1 MALVCIYI
9 YISISRE
16 DYVLLPL
23 LTFSLFDVPGL
34 VTMSGQGSSSS
45 SGGGS
50 LQQMQASSLPGG
62 GYQPMDCESS
72 PRHTGS
78 RRAITTGYP
87 STSATGVPVSAPMS
101 MQSMDSSLIQ
111 SSLGSYNSLILPG
124 IPHLPAMMTSPMI
137 QQQNFYNYGYSA
149 TDTHGMVRQ
158 PSTVSSG
165 NQRDPERED
174 SPMVGVCVQQSPV
187 AIH

>member
-1 MALVCIYI
+1 
-9 YISISRE
+9 
-16 DYVLLPL
+16 
-23 LTFSLFDVPGL
+23 
-34 VTMSGQGSSSS
+34 MSGQGSNSSAS
-45 SGGGS
+45 S
-50 LQQMQASSLPGG
+50 LQMQASSLPG

-72 PRHTGS
+72 PRHSVS

-87 STSATGVPVSAPMS
+87 STSSTGVSASAPMS

-124 IPHLPAMMTSPMI
+124 IPHIPAMMTSPMI
-137 QQQNFYNYGYSA
+137 QQQNFYNYGYS
-149 TDTHGMVRQ
+149 TNDTHGIVRQ
-158 PSTVSSG
+158 PSAVSTS

-187 AIH
+187 VIHWSKRIYNVG

>member
-1 MALVCIYI
+1 
-9 YISISRE
+9 
-16 DYVLLPL
+16 
-23 LTFSLFDVPGL
+23 
-34 VTMSGQGSSSS
+34 MSGQGSSSS
-45 SGGGS
+45 SGGGGS

-62 GYQPMDCESS
+62 YQPMDCDSS

-87 STSATGVPVSAPMS
+87 TSASGVPASAPMS

>member
-1 MALVCIYI
+1 
-9 YISISRE
+9 
-16 DYVLLPL
+16 
-23 LTFSLFDVPGL
+23 
-34 VTMSGQGSSSS
+34 MSGQGGGSSSSS
-45 SGGGS
+45 SGGGGGGGGGGS
-50 LQQMQASSLPGG
+50 GSGNLQQTSSIPGSGSGG
-62 GYQPMDCESS
+62 GSGGSYQPMDCESS
-72 PRHTGS
+72 PRHMAG
-78 RRAITTGYP
+78 RRTITTGYP
-87 STSATGVPVSAPMS
+87 STSSTSGVSAQSMS

-137 QQQNFYNYGYSA
+137 QQQNFYNYSYS
-149 TDTHGMVRQ
+149 TNDTHGMVRQ
-158 PSTVSSG
+158 PSTVSAG

>member
-1 MALVCIYI
+1 MYI
-9 YISISRE
+9 YQRLYARPVKLI
-16 DYVLLPL
+16 
-23 LTFSLFDVPGL
+23 FFFFDVPGL
-34 VTMSGQGSSSS
+34 VTMSGQGG

-50 LQQMQASSLPGG
+50 LQQIQTSSLPGG

-72 PRHTGS
+72 PRHTGGGG

-87 STSATGVPVSAPMS
+87 STSAGAAASSAPMTTS
-101 MQSMDSSLIQ
+101 MQSSSMDSSLIQ
-111 SSLGSYNSLILPG
+111 SSLGSYNSLILPN

-137 QQQNFYNYGYSA
+137 QQQNFYNYGYSTA
-149 TDTHGMVRQ
+149 DAHGMVRQ
-158 PSTVSSG
+158 PSTVSTG
-165 NQRDPERED
+165 NQRDPAERED

>member
-1 MALVCIYI
+1 
-9 YISISRE
+9 
-16 DYVLLPL
+16 
-23 LTFSLFDVPGL
+23 
-34 VTMSGQGSSSS
+34 MSGQGSSSS
-45 SGGGS
+45 SSGGS

-78 RRAITTGYP
+78 RRATITTGYS
-87 STSATGVPVSAPMS
+87 STSATGVLASAPMS

-111 SSLGSYNSLILPG
+111 SSLGSYNSLILPA

-137 QQQNFYNYGYSA
+137 QQQNFYNYGYTA
-149 TDTHGMVRQ
+149 TDGHGIVRQ
-158 PSTVSSG
+158 PSTVPSG
-165 NQRDPERED
+165 NQRDPDRED

-187 AIH
+187 AAIH

>member
-1 MALVCIYI
+1 
-9 YISISRE
+9 
-16 DYVLLPL
+16 
-23 LTFSLFDVPGL
+23 
-34 VTMSGQGSSSS
+34 MSGQGSGGGSGGSG
-45 SGGGS
+45 SGGGGGVGGSGGSGSVVGGSASTS
-50 LQQMQASSLPGG
+50 LIMQSASLPG

-72 PRHTGS
+72 PRQS
-78 RRAITTGYP
+78 SNRRAITTSYP
-87 STSATGVPVSAPMS
+87 SSSSATGATTSAPTS
-101 MQSMDSSLIQ
+101 IQTMDNTNLIP

-137 QQQNFYNYGYSA
+137 HQQQNFYNYGYPSGDA
-149 TDTHGMVRQ
+149 HGMVRQ
-158 PSTVSSG
+158 PSSVSTG